1 MQTYSNNIYDCR
13 HIILSGGG
21 TKGFAYIGLTKI
33 LKEYEIYDKLET
45 ILGFSVGSIFS
56 IALLLKMNYQEL
68 TDIVLKTNFFNS
80 LINIETNDV
89 LNFTHNKGLING
101 DKIKKFIKEIIK
113 IKTDREDMTFLESYQ
128 LTNIVLGISVTNL
141 TTKQLNLITYKTDPE
156 LSIADAVVMSCSIPL
171 LFEPYKYNNCLYVD
185 GDMAIDC
192 KNNPRFFKEIYDI
205 DTEINSKYNIML
217 EEVKK
222 DTENEQKD
230 TENEQKDPENE
241 QKDPE
246 NTKNNLVD
254 SHNTYNT
261 YNFMIKHKDSIRKTI
276 EEELISNYFS
286 KTLTLYLKKELKIYT
301 CENIDVST
309 LTEYITLLYDA
320 SYKIAYNN
328 TYQYPNCNI
337 DIYLPN
343 QLGSFMNFKLENEDI
358 VNSIDIGYNII
369 KKTIENSKTLNL

>member
-1 MQTYSNNIYDCR
+1 MQTYSNNIYDCK

-56 IALLLKMNYQEL
+56 IALLLKMSYQEL
-68 TDIVLKTNFFNS
+68 SEIVLRTDFFKS
-80 LINIETNDV
+80 LINIETNNV

-101 DKIKKFIKEIIK
+101 DKIKNFIKEM
-113 IKTDREDMTFLESYQ
+113 IKTKTDKEDLTFLESYQ
-128 LTNIVLGISVTNL
+128 LTNITLGISVTNL
-141 TTKQLNLITYKTDPE
+141 TTKQLNMITYKTDPE

-205 DTEINSKYNIML
+205 DIETNNRYNLML
-217 EEVKK
+217 KEMEDKQ
-222 DTENEQKD
+222 E
-230 TENEQKDPENE
+230 DPENN
-241 QKDPE
+241 KNDPE
-246 NTKNNLVD
+246 NNKNDPENNKND
-254 SHNTYNT
+254 PENNKNIYST
-261 YNFMIKHKDSIRKTI
+261 YNFMIKHKDSIKKTI

-286 KTLTLYLKKELKIYT
+286 KTLTLYLKKEPKIYT
-301 CENIDVST
+301 CENIDVSS
-309 LTEYITLLYDA
+309 LTEYITLLYET
-320 SYKIAYNN
+320 SSKIAYNN

-358 VNSIDIGYNII
+358 INSIDIGYNII
-369 KKTIENSKTLNL
+369 KKTIENSKF

>member
-1 MQTYSNNIYDCR
+1 MQTYTNNIYDCR

-33 LKEYEIYDKLET
+33 LKEYKIYDKLET
-45 ILGFSVGSIFS
+45 IMGFSVGSIFS
-56 IALLLKMNYQEL
+56 IALLLKLSYQEL
-68 TDIVLKTNFFNS
+68 TDIVLESNFFKS

-101 DKIKKFIKEIIK
+101 DKIKKFIKEM
-113 IKTDREDMTFLESYQ
+113 IKTKTDKEDLTFLESYQ
-128 LTNIVLGISVTNL
+128 LTNITLGISVTNL
-141 TTKQLNLITYKTDPE
+141 TTKQLNMITYKTDPE

-205 DTEINSKYNIML
+205 DTEINSKYNLML
-217 EEVKK
+217 EEVKQK
-222 DTENEQKD
+222 QEDSENKQED
-230 TENEQKDPENE
+230 SENNSDDSENKQE
-241 QKDPE
+241 
-246 NTKNNLVD
+246 D
-254 SHNTYNT
+254 SHNTYST
-261 YNFMIKHKDSIRKTI
+261 YNFMITHKNSIKKTI

-286 KTLTLYLKKELKIYT
+286 KTLTLYLKKEPKIYT
-301 CENIDVST
+301 CENIDVSS
-309 LTEYITLLYDA
+309 LIEYITLLYDA
-320 SYKIAYNN
+320 SSKIAYNSK
-328 TYQYPNCNI
+328 YKYPNCNI

-369 KKTIENSKTLNL
+369 KKTIENSKF